1 MTRLIATRCQLENT
15 DKNANEI
22 IHNPFESKAQQR
34 WMFWKYPKM
43 AKRWAKETP
52 NIKKLPEYKHKK

>member
-22 IHNPFESKAQQR
+22 IHNPFRSLKQR
-34 WMFWKYPKM
+34 NFLKWKHPVVY
-43 AKRWAKETP
+43 RNWV
-52 NIKKLPEYKHKK
+52 KKYGKKIVKK